1 MRAHWLPRGRGLGTA
16 SAWLRSAVVG
26 RGPVRTELGYGVFLS
41 YSGERDRRWLP
52 HLRHVI
58 EKQSRPWYKPPRIRV
73 FLDKTGVSIGPE
85 LWGKIEAGLAR
96 SDWLVVLA
104 SPEARSSVWVDR
116 EIAWWLEH
124 KSVHTILLVVTAGQL
139 VWDERRGDWDPE
151 LSTALPARLAGTFE
165 QQPVWKSVDLRP
177 DGDAGFS
184 PDVDGVAFGVASV
197 VRGLSED
204 ELRSEGLRDTRR
216 NLRTARIVAAVLGCL
231 LLVVST
237 LSVVAVLSRAEA
249 TRQRD
254 QAVAQQLITQSS
266 LLAGRD
272 PFAARLK
279 ALAAWRIDPSPETR
293 FAVLDASVNPAS
305 GVLSH
310 SVPVDSV
317 AFSPDGRTIASGGG
331 DGAVRLWR
339 TGTQQ
344 TAGRPLIGHHQSI
357 TSIAFAPDG
366 RTLASSG
373 FDGTVRLWDVAGRTQ
388 IGAPFNARAGAV
400 HSVVFGHDG
409 RTLVT
414 VDEDDSGTV
423 RVWDLATHRQI
434 GRRSAVWDGS
444 SPRPPT
450 AVVWAP
456 ERSRAAY
463 SSGTPPP
470 AHRSEEC

>member
-1 MRAHWLPRGRGLGTA
+1 MAA
-16 SAWLRSAVVG
+16 SAAACDREAVPPLVQAAAHQG
-26 RGPVRTELGYGVFLS
+26 
-41 YSGERDRRWLP
+41 LP
-52 HLRHVI
+52 G
-58 EKQSRPWYKPPRIRV
+58 Q
-73 FLDKTGVSIGPE
+73 DGVSIGPE

-104 SPEARSSVWVDR
+104 SPEARASVWVDR

-139 VWDERRGDWDPE
+139 VWDEERGDWDPE
-151 LSTALPARLAGTFE
+151 RSTALPARLAGKFE
-165 QQPVWKSVDLRP
+165 RQPVWKSVDPRP
-177 DGDAGFS
+177 DGDAVFSTDDAGFS

-216 NLRTARIVAAVLGCL
+216 NLRTARIVATALGCL
-231 LLVVST
+231 LLVAST

-254 QAVAQQLITQSS
+254 QAVVQQLITQSS
-266 LLAGRD
+266 LLAERD

-293 FAVLDASVNPAS
+293 FAVLDAAVNPAS

-317 AFSPDGRTIASGGG
+317 AFSPDGRTVASGGS
-331 DGAVRLWR
+331 DGVVRIWR
-339 TGTQQ
+339 TGTQR
-344 TAGRPLIGHHQSI
+344 TAGRPLIGHHQGI

-373 FDGTVRLWDVAGRTQ
+373 FDGTVRLWDLADRTQ
-388 IGAPFNARAGAV
+388 IGAPSTRAPGRFVQSPSVATAGRSSRSTRPTRGPYGCGTWRPTDRPGTRSTVRDRCSARTRTAAGWAPVRPRAGY
-400 HSVVFGHDG
+400 G
-409 RTLVT
+409 
-414 VDEDDSGTV
+414 
-423 RVWDLATHRQI
+423 
-434 GRRSAVWDGS
+434 
-444 SPRPPT
+444 
-450 AVVWAP
+450 
-456 ERSRAAY
+456 
-463 SSGTPPP
+463 SGTPPP
-470 AHRSEEC
+470 AHRPGSAEGRRRCRHGTLLQLRRQDLRHRRPRRQPPVVGHRGEGPGR